1 MLGTLAEIMTK
12 KIVSCSKKIPGHLQD
27 KTLKMVNYRT
37 NSRAKKKIPGHFQD
51 FRVFLDAWTYCNRKM
66 KSKGKIDRYARINFK
81 KGVNDVSN
89 TKKRD
94 RVHFLHTI
102 LVHMANGGQ
111 DLLKKC

>member
-1 MLGTLAEIMTK
+1 
-12 KIVSCSKKIPGHLQD
+12 
-27 KTLKMVNYRT
+27 
-37 NSRAKKKIPGHFQD
+37 
-51 FRVFLDAWTYCNRKM
+51 M

-89 TKKRD
+89 TKERN

-102 LVHMANGGQ
+102 LVHKANGGQ